1 MHISDMSGHAGQQRA
16 EESGFVAYLPHNI
29 EAEQGL
35 LGAIL
40 INNEAYSLV
49 ARLVEPVHFFE
60 PIHREIYAVAG
71 DLIQDSRLVTP
82 VTLKDYLPAELD
94 IAGMSLDRYLARLC
108 AEATTVINAPDYAK
122 TICDLAHRRTMMTI
136 AAELHAAAAKSP
148 VDFSP
153 DMLAQQTIERL
164 DEIVMAHTETHV
176 ARTSIGDAAAQA
188 VIQMSAAMAR
198 GGAIGGITTGLKT
211 LDNRTDGLRH
221 GEFVLLAGRPGMGKS
236 GLMES
241 SARKT
246 AAAGYNCQIF
256 SLEMGSVSLGSRA
269 ISDLLYDSHDPVS
282 YWKIV
287 RGELADNQARTVID
301 AARDLRD
308 LPLIIDP
315 QPSLT
320 VSQIAARARKH
331 ARALER
337 QGKTLDVVYVDHIHI
352 IRPNDRYR
360 GNRTA
365 EITEISGALKAL
377 AKELNVAVVGLAQ
390 LNRSVEGRDDKRP
403 TMADLRDSG
412 SLEQDADL
420 IVLLYGEEYYLQGRC
435 SDSSSEDKRIA
446 RLAEVRNKL
455 ELIIAKQ
462 RNGPT
467 GSLEIFFDAASNAVR
482 DLDRR
487 T

>member
-1 MHISDMSGHAGQQRA
+1 VNIKKSAMSA
-16 EESGFVAYLPHNI
+16 ENMFGGAPPHNI

-40 INNEAYSLV
+40 INNEAFAGV
-49 ARLVEPVHFFE
+49 TRLIEPMHFFE
-60 PIHREIYAVAG
+60 PIHQKLYCVAG
-71 DLIQDSRLVTP
+71 DLIRAGKLATP
-82 VTLKDYLPAELD
+82 VTLKNYLPADLD

-122 TICDLAHRRTMMTI
+122 TVRDLADRRALMAI
-136 AAELHAAAAKSP
+136 GEELQSVAAELP

-153 DMLAQQTIERL
+153 DLLAQQMIERI
-164 DEIVMAHTETHV
+164 DEIVIANTEMHV
-176 ARTSIGDAAAQA
+176 TRVSIGDAAAQA
-188 VIQMSAAMAR
+188 VDQMSAVMGR

-211 LDNRTDGLRH
+211 LDNRTDGLHR

-241 SARKT
+241 CARKT
-246 AAAGYNCQIF
+246 STAGYNCLIF

-269 ISDLLYDSHDPVS
+269 ISDLLYDSDDPMS

-287 RGELADNQARTVID
+287 RGELADNQAGTVVD
-301 AARDLRD
+301 AARDLRG
-308 LPLIIDP
+308 LPLVIDP

-331 ARALER
+331 ARALDR
-337 QGKTLDVVYVDHIHI
+337 QGKTLDVVYVDHVHI

-377 AKELNVAVVGLAQ
+377 AKELNVALVGLAQ
-390 LNRSVEGRDDKRP
+390 LNRAVEGRDDKRP

-420 IVLLYGEEYYLQGRC
+420 IVFLYREEYYLQRRC
-435 SDSSSEDKRIA
+435 SNSSSEDKRIA

-455 ELIIAKQ
+455 ELNIAKQ

-467 GSLEIFFDAASNAVR
+467 GSFEIFFDAASNAAR

>member
-1 MHISDMSGHAGQQRA
+1 VKGARQQAESSFTDFAG
-16 EESGFVAYLPHNI
+16 GNLPHSI

-40 INNEAYSLV
+40 INNEAYGVVS
-49 ARLVEPVHFFE
+49 RLVMPEDLFE
-60 PIHREIYAVAG
+60 PIHQKIYALTG
-71 DLIQDSRLVTP
+71 DLISAGKLATP
-82 VTLKDYLPAELD
+82 VTLKNYLTADLD

-122 TICDLAHRRTMMTI
+122 TICDLAHRRTMMVIAEELRAI
-136 AAELHAAAAKSP
+136 AAASP

-164 DEIVMAHTETHV
+164 DEIVTARTETHV
-176 ARTSIGDAAAQA
+176 PRVAIGEAAAHA
-188 VIQMSAAMAR
+188 VDRMSSVMAR
-198 GGAIGGITTGLKT
+198 GGKIGGITTGLTT
-211 LDNRTDGLRH
+211 LDNLTDGLHR
-221 GEFVLLAGRPGMGKS
+221 GELALEAGRPGMGKT
-236 GLMES
+236 GLMQS
-241 SARKT
+241 CALKT
-246 AAAGYNCQIF
+246 AAAGYSGLIF

-269 ISDLLYDSHDPVS
+269 ISDLLYHCHDPIP
-282 YWKIV
+282 YWNIA
-287 RGELADNQARTVID
+287 RGELSEIQAQKIVD
-301 AARDLRD
+301 ASRDLRN
-308 LPLIIDP
+308 LPLVIDP

-331 ARALER
+331 ARTLER
-337 QGKTLDVVYVDHIHI
+337 HGKTLDVVYVDHIHLI
-352 IRPNDRYR
+352 KPNDRYH

-377 AKELNVAVVGLAQ
+377 AKELNVALVGLAQ
-390 LNRSVEGRDDKRP
+390 LSRAVESRDDKRP

-420 IVLLYGEEYYLQGRC
+420 IVFLYREEYYLQRRY
-435 SDSSSEDKRIA
+435 SDPGSEDRRIA

-455 ELIIAKQ
+455 ELFIAKQ

-467 GSLEIFFDAASNAVR
+467 GSLQIFFDCASNAAR
-482 DLDRR
+482 DLEERR
-487 T
+487 